1 MGKGLSFDEKRIKLV
16 ELFHETKDF
25 YQLKELE
32 KLAQKMKGIT
42 SNTVKDVVEACEQ
55 DNLIRKDKVG
65 SSNFFWSFPSQ
76 RGVEVKSRHDKAT
89 RELADTE
96 RKLAEVRAELEA
108 ERAKRPQTDERAAA
122 ETRMLAVQK
131 EASAL
136 EAEQAAYGACDP
148 VVVEQ
153 KQRAVLLT
161 REAAI
166 RWTDNYTT
174 TLQWFRNQNP
184 YVEMEQIREMLGI
197 TEEYEDIEG

>member
-1 MGKGLSFDEKRIKLV
+1 MGKGLSFDEKKVKLV

-32 KLAQKMKGIT
+32 KLGQKMKGIT

-76 RGVEVKSRHDKAT
+76 RGVEVKARHDKAT
-89 RELADTE
+89 RELAETE
-96 RKLAEVRAELEA
+96 RKLAEVREELET
-108 ERAKRPQTDERAAA
+108 ERARRPQTDERAVA
-122 ETRMLAVQK
+122 EARMLAVQK
-131 EASAL
+131 EVAAL
-136 EAEQAAYGACDP
+136 ETEQAAYGACDP

-153 KQRAVLLT
+153 KQRAVLVT
-161 REAAI
+161 HEGAI
-166 RWTDNYTT
+166 RWTENYSTA
-174 TLQWFRNQNP
+174 LQWFRNQNP

-197 TEEYEDIEG
+197 SEEFEDIE